1 MNGWM
6 DGRTGKTILSAAS
19 GNFQVEKYK
28 SLAVGNREL
37 IPPPPNGANTTTPNA
52 AGCQY
57 LPPATASTVDSV
69 RPH

>member
-37 IPPPPNGANTTTPNA
+37 IPPPQRSKYNHAKHSWMPIFTT
-52 AGCQY
+52 GHGVHC
-57 LPPATASTVDSV
+57 
-69 RPH
+69 

>member
-19 GNFQVEKYK
+19 GNCHVEKYK

-37 IPPPPNGANTTTPNA
+37 IPPPPTTMPNA
-52 AGCQY
+52 AGCQIF
-57 LPPATASTVDSV
+57 TTGHGV
-69 RPH
+69 HC